1 MALVALEHHNKMA
14 ILRLNHG
21 VTNAV
26 SPALAMELSDLVRRV
41 RSEYDGMLLA
51 GGEKFF
57 CIGFDVPKLLELD
70 RSGMTEL
77 FHRYNQILLDLFTMP
92 KPTACAVKGHCLGA
106 GETFLLACDYRYGAA
121 GNTLFGLNEIK
132 LGLPVPY
139 LPDMLLRE
147 IVGDRIAS
155 DMLYTGDF
163 IGAIDAER
171 VGILH
176 EVLPKETVEGRAL
189 EKLSELCKRQSR
201 AFAAVKAN
209 RVEVIRSRYE
219 KKYEAKIE
227 ELLDCWYAETTQE
240 LLREAAK
247 KF

>member
-1 MALVALEHHNKMA
+1 MGLVVLEQHDRVV
-14 ILRLNHG
+14 IIRLNNG

-26 SPALAMELSDLVRRV
+26 SPALAIELSDLLGKIRN
-41 RSEYDGMLLA
+41 EFEGMLLA

-70 RSGMTEL
+70 RSGLRDL
-77 FHRYNQILLDLFTMP
+77 FYRYNRILLDLFTMP
-92 KPTACAVKGHCLGA
+92 KPTVCAVKGHCLGA
-106 GETFLLACDYRYGAA
+106 GETFLLTCDYRFGAA
-121 GNTLFGLNEIK
+121 GKTLIGLNEIK

-147 IVGDRIAS
+147 IVSDRIAS
-155 DMLYTGDF
+155 DMLYMGDF
-163 IGAIDAER
+163 IGSHEAER

-176 EVLPKETVEGRAL
+176 EVLPKGEVEGRAL
-189 EKLSELCKRQSR
+189 EKLTELCKRQPK

-219 KKYEAKIE
+219 KNYEAKIE
-227 ELLDCWYAETTQE
+227 ELLDCWFVETTQE
-240 LLREAAK
+240 LLREGAK

>member
-1 MALVALEHHNKMA
+1 MEQHNKVA
-14 ILRLNHG
+14 IIRLNNG

-26 SPALAMELSDLVRRV
+26 SPALAIELSDLLGKIRN
-41 RSEYDGMLLA
+41 EFEGMLLA

-70 RSGMTEL
+70 RSGLRDL
-77 FHRYNQILLDLFTMP
+77 FYRYNRILLDLFTMP

-106 GETFLLACDYRYGAA
+106 GETFLLTCDYRFGAA
-121 GNTLFGLNEIK
+121 GKTLIGLNEIK

-155 DMLYTGDF
+155 DMLYMGDF
-163 IGAIDAER
+163 IGSNEAER

-176 EVLPKETVEGRAL
+176 EVLPKEEVEGRAL
-189 EKLSELCKRQSR
+189 EKLTELCKRQPK

-227 ELLDCWYAETTQE
+227 ELLDCWYVETTQE
-240 LLREAAK
+240 LLREGAK

>member
-1 MALVALEHHNKMA
+1 MALVALEHHNKVA
-14 ILRLNHG
+14 IVRLNNG

-26 SPALAMELSDLVRRV
+26 SPALAMELSDLLGKVQT
-41 RSEYDGMLLA
+41 EYEGMLLA

-70 RSGMTEL
+70 RSGMSDL
-77 FHRYNQILLDLFTMP
+77 FYRYNQILLDLFTMP
-92 KPTACAVKGHCLGA
+92 MPTACAVKGHCLGA
-106 GETFLLACDYRYGAA
+106 GETFLLTCDYRYAAA
-121 GNTLFGLNEIK
+121 GKTLIGLNEIK
-132 LGLPVPY
+132 LGIPVPY

-163 IGAIDAER
+163 IGATEAER

-176 EVLPKETVEGRAL
+176 EVLPKEEVEGRAL
-189 EKLSELCKRQSR
+189 EKLTELCKRQPK

-219 KKYEAKIE
+219 RKYKAKIE
-227 ELLDCWYAETTQE
+227 ELLDCWYTETTQG
-240 LLREAAK
+240 LLREGAK

>member
-26 SPALAMELSDLVRRV
+26 SPALAMELSDLLRRV
-41 RSEYDGMLLA
+41 RSEYDGLLLA

-121 GNTLFGLNEIK
+121 GKTLFGLNEIK

-176 EVLPKETVEGRAL
+176 EVLSKETVEGRAL
-189 EKLSELCKRQSR
+189 EKLSELCKHPSR

-219 KKYEAKIE
+219 NKYEAKME

-240 LLREAAK
+240 LLSEAAK

>member
-1 MALVALEHHNKMA
+1 MGLVALEQHNRVV
-14 ILRLNHG
+14 IIRLNNG

-26 SPALAMELSDLVRRV
+26 SPALAIELSDLLGKIRN
-41 RSEYDGMLLA
+41 EFEGMLLA

-70 RSGMTEL
+70 RSGLRDL
-77 FHRYNQILLDLFTMP
+77 FYRYNRILLDLFTMP

-106 GETFLLACDYRYGAA
+106 GETFLLTCDYRFGAA
-121 GNTLFGLNEIK
+121 GKTLIGLNEIK

-155 DMLYTGDF
+155 DMLYMGDF
-163 IGAIDAER
+163 IGSTEAER

-176 EVLPKETVEGRAL
+176 EVLPKEEVEGRAL
-189 EKLSELCKRQSR
+189 EKLTELCKRQPK

-227 ELLDCWYAETTQE
+227 ELLDCWYVETTQE
-240 LLREAAK
+240 LLREGAK

>member
-1 MALVALEHHNKMA
+1 MGLVALEQHNRVV
-14 ILRLNHG
+14 IIRLNNG

-26 SPALAMELSDLVRRV
+26 SPALAIELSDLLGKIRN
-41 RSEYDGMLLA
+41 EFEGMLLA
-51 GGEKFF
+51 GGGKFF

-70 RSGMTEL
+70 RSGLRDL
-77 FHRYNQILLDLFTMP
+77 FYRYNRILLDLFTMP

-106 GETFLLACDYRYGAA
+106 GETFLLTCDYRFGAA
-121 GNTLFGLNEIK
+121 GKTLIGLNEIK

-163 IGAIDAER
+163 IGSTEAER

-176 EVLPKETVEGRAL
+176 EVLPKEEVEGRAL
-189 EKLSELCKRQSR
+189 EKLTELCKRQPK

-227 ELLDCWYAETTQE
+227 ELLDCWYIETTQE
-240 LLREAAK
+240 LLREGAK

>member
-1 MALVALEHHNKMA
+1 MGLVAMEQHNKVA
-14 ILRLNHG
+14 IIRLNNG

-26 SPALAMELSDLVRRV
+26 SPALAIELSDLLGKIRN
-41 RSEYDGMLLA
+41 EFEGMLLA

-70 RSGMTEL
+70 RSGLRDL
-77 FHRYNQILLDLFTMP
+77 FYRYNRILLDLFTMP

-106 GETFLLACDYRYGAA
+106 GETFLLTCDYRFGAA
-121 GNTLFGLNEIK
+121 GKTLIGLNEIK

-155 DMLYTGDF
+155 DMLYMGDF
-163 IGAIDAER
+163 IGSNEAER

-176 EVLPKETVEGRAL
+176 EVLPKEEVEGRAL
-189 EKLSELCKRQSR
+189 EKLTELCKRQPK

-227 ELLDCWYAETTQE
+227 ELLDCWYVETTQE
-240 LLREAAK
+240 LLREGAK

>member
-1 MALVALEHHNKMA
+1 MGLVALEQHNRVV
-14 ILRLNHG
+14 IIRLNNG

-26 SPALAMELSDLVRRV
+26 SPALAIELSDLLGKIRN
-41 RSEYDGMLLA
+41 EFEGMLLA

-70 RSGMTEL
+70 RSGLRDL
-77 FHRYNQILLDLFTMP
+77 FYRYNRILLDLFTMP

-106 GETFLLACDYRYGAA
+106 GETFLLTCDYRFGAA
-121 GNTLFGLNEIK
+121 GKTLIGLNEIK

-163 IGAIDAER
+163 IGSTEAER

-176 EVLPKETVEGRAL
+176 EVLPKEEVEGRAL
-189 EKLSELCKRQSR
+189 EKLTELCKRQPK

-219 KKYEAKIE
+219 KKNEAKIE
-227 ELLDCWYAETTQE
+227 ELLDCWYIETTQE
-240 LLREAAK
+240 LLREGAK

>member
-1 MALVALEHHNKMA
+1 MALVAVEHHNKVA
-14 ILRLNHG
+14 ILRLNNG

-26 SPALAMELSDLVRRV
+26 NPEMATELSDLLRRV
-41 RSEYDGMLLA
+41 PSEYDGILLA

-57 CIGFDVPKLLELD
+57 CIGFDLPKLLELD
-70 RSGMTEL
+70 RLELSEL
-77 FHRYNQILLDLFTMP
+77 FYRYNQILLDLLTMP

-121 GNTLFGLNEIK
+121 GKALFGLNEIT
-132 LGLPVPY
+132 LGVPVPY

-147 IVGDRIAS
+147 IAGDRIAS
-155 DMLYTGDF
+155 DMLYTGDL
-163 IGAIDAER
+163 IGATEAER

-176 EVLPKETVEGRAL
+176 AVLPKELVEDRAL
-189 EKLSELCKRQSR
+189 EKLSALCKHLPK

-209 RVEVIRSRYE
+209 RVEVIRSRHE
-219 KKYEAKIE
+219 KMFAAKIE
-227 ELLDCWYAETTQE
+227 ELLDCWFAETTQE
-240 LLREAAK
+240 LLKEAAK

>member
-1 MALVALEHHNKMA
+1 MALVEVEHHNKVA
-14 ILRLNHG
+14 ILRLNNG

-26 SPALAMELSDLVRRV
+26 SPAMAVELSDLLRRV
-41 RSEYDGMLLA
+41 RSEYDGMLLS

-57 CIGFDVPKLLELD
+57 CIGFDIPILLELD

-77 FHRYNQILLDLFTMP
+77 FHLYNQTLLDLFTMP

-121 GNTLFGLNEIK
+121 GKALFGLNEIK
-132 LGLPVPY
+132 LGVPVPY

-147 IVGDRIAS
+147 IAGDRIAS
-155 DMLYTGDF
+155 DLLYTGDF
-163 IGAIDAER
+163 IGTSEAER

-176 EVLPKETVEGRAL
+176 EVLPMELVEGRAL
-189 EKLSELCKRQSR
+189 EKLSELCKHQPR
-201 AFAAVKAN
+201 AFAAMKAT

-219 KKYEAKIE
+219 NKYDAKIE
-227 ELLDCWYAETTQE
+227 ELMDCWFTETTQE
-240 LLREAAK
+240 LLKELIK

>member
-1 MALVALEHHNKMA
+1 MALVALEHHNKVA
-14 ILRLNHG
+14 IVRLSNG

-26 SPALAMELSDLVRRV
+26 SPALAMELSDLLVMV
-41 RSEYDGMLLA
+41 QSEYEGMLLA

-70 RSGMTEL
+70 RSGMSDL
-77 FHRYNQILLDLFTMP
+77 FYRYNQILLDLFTMP

-121 GNTLFGLNEIK
+121 GKTLIGLNEIK

-163 IGAIDAER
+163 IGITEAER

-176 EVLPKETVEGRAL
+176 EVLPKEEVEGRAL
-189 EKLSELCKRQSR
+189 EKLAELCKRPPK

-209 RVEVIRSRYE
+209 RVEVIRSRYK
-219 KKYEAKIE
+219 KKYVAKIE

-240 LLREAAK
+240 LLREGAK

>member
-1 MALVALEHHNKMA
+1 MALVALEDHNRVA
-14 ILRLNHG
+14 IVRLKNG

-26 SPALAMELSDLVRRV
+26 GPALAMELSDMLRRV
-41 RSEYDGMLLA
+41 RSEYEGMLLA

-70 RSGMTEL
+70 RSGMSDL
-77 FHRYNQILLDLFTMP
+77 FHRYDRILLDLFTMP

-121 GNTLFGLNEIK
+121 GKTLFGLNEIK

-163 IGAIDAER
+163 IDSIEAER

-176 EVLPKETVEGRAL
+176 EVLPKEVVEGRAL
-189 EKLSELCKRQSR
+189 EKLSELCKHRSK

-219 KKYEAKIE
+219 KMHEAKIE

-240 LLREAAK
+240 LLREGAK

>member
-1 MALVALEHHNKMA
+1 MALVVLEHHNKVA
-14 ILRLNHG
+14 ILRLNNG

-26 SPALAMELSDLVRRV
+26 SPALAIELSDLLGMV
-41 RSEYDGMLLA
+41 RSEYEGMLLA

-57 CIGFDVPKLLELD
+57 CIGFDLPKLLDLD
-70 RSGMTEL
+70 RSGMSDL
-77 FHRYNQILLDLFTMP
+77 FYRYNRILLDLFTMP

-106 GETFLLACDYRYGAA
+106 GETLLLTCDYRYGAA
-121 GNTLFGLNEIK
+121 GKTLLGLNEIK
-132 LGLPVPY
+132 LGIPVPY

-163 IGAIDAER
+163 IGVTEAEK
-171 VGILH
+171 VGIVH
-176 EVLPKETVEGRAL
+176 EVLPKEEVEGRAL
-189 EKLSELCKRQSR
+189 EKLTELCKRQPK
-201 AFAAVKAN
+201 AFASMKAN

-219 KKYEAKIE
+219 KKHEAKIGE
-227 ELLDCWYAETTQE
+227 FLDCWYTETTQE
-240 LLREAAK
+240 LLREGAK

>member
-1 MALVALEHHNKMA
+1 MGLVALEQHNRVV
-14 ILRLNHG
+14 IIRLNNG

-26 SPALAMELSDLVRRV
+26 SPALAIELSDLLGKIRN
-41 RSEYDGMLLA
+41 EFEGMLLA

-70 RSGMTEL
+70 RSGLRDL
-77 FHRYNQILLDLFTMP
+77 FYRYNRILLDLFTMS

-106 GETFLLACDYRYGAA
+106 GETLLLTCDYRFGAA
-121 GNTLFGLNEIK
+121 GKTLIGLNEIK

-163 IGAIDAER
+163 IGSTEAER

-176 EVLPKETVEGRAL
+176 EVLPKEEVEGRAL
-189 EKLSELCKRQSR
+189 EKLTELCKRQPK

-227 ELLDCWYAETTQE
+227 ELLDCWYIETTQE
-240 LLREAAK
+240 LLREGAK